1 MHERPRVLSGIQPT
15 ADSYHIGNLLGALNQ
30 WVALQSETDAFFCVV
45 DLHAITV
52 PHDPRTLHDRTLT
65 SFAQLIAAGL
75 DSEQATLFVQSH
87 VPEHAQLQWVLGCL
101 TGMGEAN
108 RMTQFKDKS
117 QKSGASSA
125 SVGLFTYP
133 ILQAA
138 DILLYSADQVPV
150 GEDQRQHLEL
160 SRDLAE
166 RFNSRFGHTFVLP
179 QTRVM
184 KGTAKILDL
193 QDPSAKMSKSSPN
206 GCVFLLEESSVIAK
220 KFKTA
225 VTDSE
230 SSIRYDTSAKPG
242 VSNLLA
248 ILSAF
253 TGSAI
258 SDLEDE
264 FTGRGYGDLK
274 KATADA
280 VIAYAEPYAHRT
292 RELVEDREHMA
303 GLLRAGARK
312 ARAVATPLL
321 ATVYERVGFVAP
333 AE

>member
-1 MHERPRVLSGIQPT
+1 
-15 ADSYHIGNLLGALNQ
+15 
-30 WVALQSETDAFFCVV
+30 
-45 DLHAITV
+45 
-52 PHDPRTLHDRTLT
+52 
-65 SFAQLIAAGL
+65 
-75 DSEQATLFVQSH
+75 
-87 VPEHAQLQWVLGCL
+87 
-101 TGMGEAN
+101 MGELG

-230 SSIRYDTSAKPG
+230 SSIRYDISAKPG